1 MVKFS
6 GKNLRNTPADRL
18 AGMVLMAI
26 IAVTAVLFAAFY
38 LVGFDTPFAD
48 DANFNAPVLTDV
60 LLIFVWL
67 LLAIAIAVAVVAVV
81 RGLRI
86 RDKAE
91 GVVNGVPAS
100 KIARGSAILLIA
112 TLAVTFAL
120 GSAEPMGINGSQY
133 TDTFWLKATDMF
145 INTSGVLL
153 LVAVLAV
160 AYGLSG
166 RNRRARKKRKS

>member
-18 AGMVLMAI
+18 AGTVLMAI

-133 TDTFWLKATDMF
+133 TDTFWLKTTDMF

-166 RNRRARKKRKS
+166 RNRRARKKGKS